1 MILQSQL
8 LSKDCKIPF
17 REMQFDAYYVPI
29 QNGKTS
35 LILFLIQNHS
45 SLTLISFYGLLKVF
59 DCKKKK
65 NICNELLIG
74 LDKAVTILMFA

>member
-1 MILQSQL
+1 M
-8 LSKDCKIPF
+8 
-17 REMQFDAYYVPI
+17 ENEFD
-29 QNGKTS
+29 T
-35 LILFLIQNHS
+35 FLIQNHS